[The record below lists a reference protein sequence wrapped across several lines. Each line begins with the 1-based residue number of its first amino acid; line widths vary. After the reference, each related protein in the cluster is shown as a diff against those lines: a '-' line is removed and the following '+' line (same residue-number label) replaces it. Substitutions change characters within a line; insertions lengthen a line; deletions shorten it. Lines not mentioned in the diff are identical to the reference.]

1 MKYDDRND
9 RTIRFEQI
17 AHAEIKTLETLAN
30 RVLATNPSL
39 SVLQEP
45 HPQLIMQQV
54 TDPVEHQQFNLGEI
68 VVTPAEVSINDAQG
82 FAMYPGKQER
92 AALSGAII
100 DAAVAGNHT
109 HAEIIQN
116 KLDTMD
122 ERRKQQRDKTWSE
135 SQHTAVEFET
145 MENEL

>member
-1 MKYDDRND
+1 
-9 RTIRFEQI
+9 
-17 AHAEIKTLETLAN
+17 
-30 RVLATNPSL
+30 
-39 SVLQEP
+39 
-45 HPQLIMQQV
+45 MQQV

-122 ERRKQQRDKTWSE
+122 ERRKQQRDETWSE